1 MNTDP
6 DKVREWKRRSQ
17 ERARGRK
24 PSFAEALQRRLEKSS
39 REAEKPARARGRLK
53 PGRRMKEWAR
63 AWNWLKPRLEAAGR
77 TRCEFDH
84 LPHVCSGILTPA
96 HSKKRR
102 EMEGDDIYAI
112 AIACTNAHQILD
124 ERLNHEQM
132 EVCVMYAIERAGG
145 PITPA
150 IEAAKKERHAA

>member
-1 MNTDP
+1 MKRTRIGPKTFEDALQSRLARQSKTAK
-6 DKVREWKRRSQ
+6 DKPAK
-17 ERARGRK
+17 GRK
-24 PSFAEALQRRLEKSS
+24 IGAGP
-39 REAEKPARARGRLK
+39 
-53 PGRRMKEWAR
+53 RMREWAR
-63 AWNWLKPRLEAAGR
+63 AWAWLKPRLEAAGR

-84 LPHVCSGILTPA
+84 LPHQCSGILTPA

-112 AIACTNAHQILD
+112 AIACTSAHQILD

-145 PITPA
+145 MITPA
-150 IEAAKKERHAA
+150 IEVGRKERHAA